1 MNSPAAHVDHIGV
14 FLKYFRRRSVSA
26 QSALNYERCLQR
38 LELSLGKSLLD
49 ANEDDLDNL
58 ISSME
63 SRTPE
68 TAPVKVSTL
77 RTYIRI
83 LRSFYGFAHRYGMI
97 QRNPMAIIS
106 NPKAIET
113 IPRYLTADK
122 IRAVLG
128 APLPSRATGIR
139 LRALLHMLYSCA
151 LRANEAL
158 SLDVDDVNL
167 HQRVVLVR
175 HGKGGKARGVPLS
188 ESARDA
194 VLRWLEKRPALAL
207 PSEQALFVGRD
218 GERLEYAAA
227 RLQLK
232 WAFEAA
238 GAAGATAHWL
248 RHSAATHL
256 LQAGANLRQT
266 QVFLGHSQITST
278 QIYTHVSPEELRTL
292 APLLHV
298 A

>member
-1 MNSPAAHVDHIGV
+1 MPTSSNVDPIGV
-14 FLKYFRRRSVSA
+14 FLKYFRRRSTSP

-38 LELSLGKSLLD
+38 FELSLGKSLLEAD
-49 ANEDDLDNL
+49 EDDLDRL
-58 ISSME
+58 VSALE

-68 TAPVKVSTL
+68 TAPVKTSTL

-97 QRNPMAIIS
+97 PRNPMVIIS

-113 IPRYLTADK
+113 IPHFLSAEK

-158 SLDVDDVNL
+158 SLDVDDVDL
-167 HQRVVLVR
+167 HRRVVLVR
-175 HGKGGKARGVPLS
+175 HGKGGKVRGVPLS

-194 VLRWLEKRPALAL
+194 VLLWLERRPAIAM
-207 PSEQALFVGRD
+207 PRETALFVGRD

-227 RLQLK
+227 RLQIK

-238 GAAGATAHWL
+238 GATGATAHCL

-256 LQAGANLRQT
+256 LQGGANLRQT

-278 QIYTHVSPEELRTL
+278 QIYTHVSPEEIRNL
-292 APLLHV
+292 APLLNV

>member
-1 MNSPAAHVDHIGV
+1 MHTSSNVDPIGV
-14 FLKYFRRRSVSA
+14 FLKYFRRRSTSP

-38 LELSLGKSLLD
+38 FELSLGKSLLEAD
-49 ANEDDLDNL
+49 EDDLDRL
-58 ISSME
+58 VSALE

-68 TAPVKVSTL
+68 TAPVKTSTL

-97 QRNPMAIIS
+97 QRNPMVIIS

-113 IPRYLTADK
+113 IPHFLSAEK

-158 SLDVDDVNL
+158 SLDVDDVDL
-167 HQRVVLVR
+167 HRRVVLVR
-175 HGKGGKARGVPLS
+175 HGKGGKVRGIPLS

-194 VLRWLEKRPALAL
+194 VCCGLSAVQASPCRARRRCLWGVMANDWNTPRRGCRSNGPSRPLARRARPRIGCGTALRPTCCR
-207 PSEQALFVGRD
+207 
-218 GERLEYAAA
+218 AA
-227 RLQLK
+227 RTCDRPRSSWDIPK
-232 WAFEAA
+232 S
-238 GAAGATAHWL
+238 
-248 RHSAATHL
+248 R
-256 LQAGANLRQT
+256 RP
-266 QVFLGHSQITST
+266 
-278 QIYTHVSPEELRTL
+278 QIYTHVSPEEIRKL
-292 APLLHV
+292 APLLNV